1 MTKYHKALLLLI
13 PFYLAAAVKARA
25 SDEADVRA
33 VIARETDGWAKY
45 DAKQVASLFT
55 ADAIWQNPFGVRLHG
70 SAKLETFLIDLFGRP
85 GYRLGKDTSATKI
98 LDLRFPS
105 PNVAVVWSDE
115 SSEGQVD
122 DFTGKP
128 MLPRHSFYMEVLVK
142 NGGVWKISDS
152 MIMDQIRPDHK

>member
-1 MTKYHKALLLLI
+1 
-13 PFYLAAAVKARA
+13 
-25 SDEADVRA
+25 
-33 VIARETDGWAKY
+33 
-45 DAKQVASLFT
+45 
-55 ADAIWQNPFGVRLHG
+55 
-70 SAKLETFLIDLFGRP
+70 
-85 GYRLGKDTSATKI
+85 LGKDTSATKI